1 MMNMVSIIEKKRNGY
16 VLTKEDIN
24 FLIEGYVNGSIPD
37 YQVSAWAMAVYFQGM
52 TTEETANLTLAM
64 ANSGS
69 KLSLISPGKIFVD
82 KHSSGGVGDKTTL
95 IIGPM
100 VAACGVPVAK
110 MSGRGLGHTGG
121 TIDKLSAIPG
131 FRVEMEEAEFLTQ
144 IEKIG
149 ISVIAQTG
157 NMVPADKKLYAL
169 RDVTATVDSIPLI
182 ASSIMSKKIAAG
194 AQAIVLDVKYGSG
207 AFMSSIEE
215 AKKLAQ
221 TMVDIGKN
229 LNRKTVAILSKMD
242 QPLGRAIGNSL
253 EVLEAIEILKGS
265 GPQDLRELCLEL
277 GSWML
282 VLGKRSENTE
292 GARKVLH
299 DSLQNG
305 SAWQK
310 FLDFVVAQGGD
321 KESLIRSDLYLS
333 PIHTVLQAE
342 ETGII
347 QNIDARKIG
356 IAAMILGAG
365 RETKESKI
373 DYGAGIYL
381 LKKTGDSVQAG
392 EPIMQLYSSS
402 EERIMNAMD
411 IITECITIG
420 NKEVSTSSMIT
431 TVIK

>member
-1 MMNMVSIIEKKRNGY
+1 MNMVSIIEKKRNGY
-16 VLTKEDIN
+16 VLTKEDIS

-52 TTEETANLTLAM
+52 TAEETANLTSAM

-229 LNRKTVAILSKMD
+229 LNRETVAILSKMD

-253 EVLEAIEILKGS
+253 EVIEAMEILKGS
-265 GPQDLRELCLEL
+265 GPQDLLDVCLEL

-282 VLGKRSENTE
+282 VLGQKAENIE
-292 GARKVLH
+292 VAKKILNE
-299 DSLQNG
+299 SLQNG

-310 FLDFVVAQGGD
+310 FLDFVVAQGGNRD
-321 KESLIRSDLYLS
+321 SLIRSDLYLS
-333 PIHTVLQAE
+333 PIQTVYKAE
-342 ETGII
+342 KTGII

-365 RETKESKI
+365 RETKESDI

-381 LKKTGDSVQAG
+381 LKKTGDSVQTG
-392 EPIMQLYSSS
+392 EPIMQLFSLA
-402 EERIMNAMD
+402 EERIEKAMEV
-411 IITECITIG
+411 ITECITIE
-420 NKEVSTSSMIT
+420 NQEVPHSSKVSI
-431 TVIK
+431 VVS